1 MNEFEDIEQLL
12 KPQCEFKASDTLKK
26 EVLEKAR
33 EEIHPRRIVKMW
45 PWLAAACVAGFI
57 IMLLMPPRTTT
68 ENPAEG
74 NRLEAK
80 VETPKA
86 AEDQQAE
93 PTPEPE
99 NVSIETPV
107 PSKAAS
113 TPQRPRRV
121 VKKEPVEEPQE
132 EPVQMSEET
141 RIQLLLATLNKDVPQ
156 MEDISTEEEI
166 RQIRMRGERLTS
178 LCNL

>member
-12 KPQCEFKASDTLKK
+12 KPQCEFKASDTLKQ

-33 EEIHPRRIVKMW
+33 EEVRPHRIVKMW

-57 IMLLMPPRTTT
+57 IMLLMPPRTAT

-74 NRLEAK
+74 NRLEARVETRK
-80 VETPKA
+80 VVEEEQTKNIPEPDSISVETP
-86 AEDQQAE
+86 
-93 PTPEPE
+93 
-99 NVSIETPV
+99 I

-113 TPQRPRRV
+113 TPKMPRRV
-121 VKKEPVEEPQE
+121 VKKESVEEPQE

-141 RIQLLLATLNKDVPQ
+141 RMELLLASLNKDVPK

-166 RQIRMRGERLTS
+166 RQMRMRGERLIGM
-178 LCNL
+178 CNF